1 MSSNRISLGTP
12 SKRRVCYFYDD
23 DVGNFDFGAWH
34 NMKPKRMQMVHSML
48 VNYKLHEHMD
58 MMIPTRSTAL
68 QMTRFHSDEYI
79 AFLKMVSPDNINEV
93 AMTFGGLDDGLTRFN
108 IGYDC
113 PIFDGIFEF
122 SSISAGGSIS
132 AANKLTHGDADIA
145 INWAGGLHH
154 AKKNEASGFCY
165 VNDAVLGILEL
176 LRYHQ
181 RVLYLDIDV
190 HHGDGVEEAFY
201 TTDRVMTCSFHQ
213 YGNGFFPGT
222 GQLKDTGHGKGK
234 RYAVNVPLQVGVDDE
249 SYKSVF
255 KPVIKHIMEWY
266 RPGAVVLQCGGDSLA
281 GDRLGSFN
289 LSMSGHGSC
298 VEYLRS
304 FNVPLMLLGGGGYN
318 IRNTSRAWT
327 YETGVAVG
335 IDLTESEMPYNNY
348 FEYFGPEYKLDVRA
362 TNMKNSN
369 SRQYLEKLTTEIIEN
384 LRSMPFAPSVGL
396 QEVPRD
402 PEGYDSDT
410 SEK

>member
-1 MSSNRISLGTP
+1 MMCYSNDVT
-12 SKRRVCYFYDD
+12 D
-23 DVGNFDFGAWH
+23 DVGNFNFGAWH

-48 VNYKLHEHMD
+48 VNYRLHEHMD

-79 AFLKMVSPDNINEV
+79 TFLKMVTPENINEV
-93 AMTFGGLDDGLTRFN
+93 AMTFGGLDDGLTR
-108 IGYDC
+108 
-113 PIFDGIFEF
+113 
-122 SSISAGGSIS
+122 S

-181 RVLYLDIDV
+181 RVLYIDIDV

-222 GQLKDTGHGKGK
+222 GQRKDTGLGKGK

-255 KPVIKHIMEWY
+255 KPIIKHIMQWY

-327 YETGVAVG
+327 YETGIAVG
-335 IDLTESEMPYNNY
+335 VDLTETEMPYNNY
-348 FEYFGPEYKLDVRA
+348 FEYFGPEYRLDVRS
-362 TNMKNSN
+362 TNMKNHN
-369 SRQYLEKLTTEIIEN
+369 SRQYLEKLTAEIIEN

-402 PEGYDSDT
+402 PKGYDSDD